1 MSEYPNITDPDPNP
15 TESSY
20 TQLVAVGNI
29 TDGYTPVNKVGAAN
43 TFGMEIAKIANFV
56 NATNLGFS
64 TNPVQ
69 TANIKYITYTNTENG
84 INYTAT
90 FGTSFSSGVLEAIFR
105 KENSHSDIETLRCEP
120 TSIELYNHHHI
131 ANEPYNI
138 YSVLTSSG
146 LSFGGGTTVHDEVLS
161 DLTRSALHFY
171 DILHTY
177 DTQYSASG
185 IFNLQSNGNTDF
197 SIVSNGDIYIK
208 AFQHIILGSS
218 LVPENGVL
226 VSVGNLDFPFPYGS
240 FGSLDLIYPATE
252 YSANASSRLWVD
264 ASGFVRRG
272 PNV

>member
-1 MSEYPNITDPDPNP
+1 MSEYPNIVTPNPNP

-20 TQLVAVGNI
+20 NQLNAVGTI

-56 NATNLGFS
+56 NAKNLGFS

-90 FGTSFSSGVLEAIFR
+90 FGTRFSSGVLEAIFR

-120 TSIELYNHHHI
+120 TSIQLYNHHHI
-131 ANEPYNI
+131 ANEPYSI

-177 DTQYSASG
+177 DTQ
-185 IFNLQSNGNTDF
+185 
-197 SIVSNGDIYIK
+197 
-208 AFQHIILGSS
+208 
-218 LVPENGVL
+218 
-226 VSVGNLDFPFPYGS
+226 
-240 FGSLDLIYPATE
+240 
-252 YSANASSRLWVD
+252 
-264 ASGFVRRG
+264 
-272 PNV
+272 